1 MPYQNSLAF
10 NSVNE
15 IKFSVVNS
23 QIEIRVNTILLGTIN
38 SGYPVSIYI
47 TNNSAGQNFIT
58 LIEISEQEY
67 TSGNNNEPNRTI
79 HFNHLANVAKLK
91 IKKCSNQENYKIIGW
106 EDEELGGL
114 CMHGIIKYFDISTIH
129 HFKAKIETVNSN
141 LVMVIKYDHDVLQL
155 SEPDPVCSQI
165 LFSYSCSP

>member
-15 IKFSVVNS
+15 IKFSVVNT
-23 QIEIRVNTILLGTIN
+23 QIEIRVNTILLGAIN
-38 SGYPVSIYI
+38 SSYPVSLYI
-47 TNNSAGQNFIT
+47 TKNPDGQNFIT
-58 LIEISEQEY
+58 FIEISVQEY
-67 TSGNNNEPNRTI
+67 TSGNNYEHNRTI

-114 CMHGIIKYFDISTIH
+114 CMHGIIKYFDISIIH
-129 HFKAKIETVNSN
+129 HFKAQIEPVNNN
-141 LVMVIKYDHDVLQL
+141 LVVVVKYDHDVLQL
-155 SEPDPVCSQI
+155 SGPEPVCSQI